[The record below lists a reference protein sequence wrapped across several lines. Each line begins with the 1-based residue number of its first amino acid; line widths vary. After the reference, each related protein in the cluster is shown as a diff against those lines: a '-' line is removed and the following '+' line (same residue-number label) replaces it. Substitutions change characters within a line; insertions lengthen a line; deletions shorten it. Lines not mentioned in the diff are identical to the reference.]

1 MTRRRLTALLAGLM
15 LPLLWSTAAFAHAV
29 LQPAAAPAG
38 EATEFQLLI
47 PHGCSEGEPPPPPGS
62 EVVDTRL
69 ISLEVPEG
77 VTIDAVADVEGFEIE
92 QTDEAVTWTG
102 TLAHEDPGELFF
114 TATVD
119 GEDGTEVPFNVYQ
132 ECNDELNYRWT
143 GDHDAATPAPVVT
156 VGGDPEAGHD
166 MEEMAEG
173 EGDHEMAEGEEMA
186 DGDHD
191 MEEMAEGEEMADGDA
206 MAMDA
211 TEGEDAMDD
220 MTATE
225 DAATEDAATEE
236 PATEEAMDMADED
249 SDDEATPEGAVA
261 TGAGGTDGGSSTPW
275 IIGGAA
281 ALIAGAGALVMGR
294 RRA

>member
-102 TLAHEDPGELFF
+102 TLANEDPGELFF
-114 TATVD
+114 TATFD

-156 VGGDPEAGHD
+156 VGGDPAAGHD
-166 MEEMAEG
+166 MEEMTEG
-173 EGDHEMAEGEEMA
+173 EDDHEMAEGEEMA
-186 DGDHD
+186 MDDASEAAD
-191 MEEMAEGEEMADGDA
+191 MADEAASEDA
-206 MAMDA
+206 MADMAA
-211 TEGEDAMDD
+211 TEG
-220 MTATE
+220 
-225 DAATEDAATEE
+225 AATEDSATEV
-236 PATEEAMDMADED
+236 AMDMADED

-294 RRA
+294 RRV

>member
-119 GEDGTEVPFNVYQ
+119 GEDGTAVPFNVYQ
-132 ECNDELNYRWT
+132 ECNDELSYRWT

-156 VGGDPEAGHD
+156 VGGDPDAGL
-166 MEEMAEG
+166 
-173 EGDHEMAEGEEMA
+173 
-186 DGDHD
+186 
-191 MEEMAEGEEMADGDA
+191 
-206 MAMDA
+206 
-211 TEGEDAMDD
+211 
-220 MTATE
+220 
-225 DAATEDAATEE
+225 
-236 PATEEAMDMADED
+236 
-249 SDDEATPEGAVA
+249 S
-261 TGAGGTDGGSSTPW
+261 
-275 IIGGAA
+275 
-281 ALIAGAGALVMGR
+281 LIHI
-294 RRA
+294 

>member
-1 MTRRRLTALLAGLM
+1 MTLRRLTALLAGLT

-69 ISLEVPEG
+69 ISLEIPEG
-77 VTIDAVADVEGFEIE
+77 VTIDSVAEVEGFEIE
-92 QTDEAVTWTG
+92 QTDEAITWTG
-102 TLAHEDPGELFF
+102 TLVNEDPGHLFF

-132 ECNDELNYRWT
+132 ECNDELSYRWT

-156 VGGDPEAGHD
+156 VGGDPEAGHGHGD
-166 MEEMAEG
+166 DAEG
-173 EGDHEMAEGEEMA
+173 DEHDMDEMAEGEEMA
-186 DGDHD
+186 MD
-191 MEEMAEGEEMADGDA
+191 ATEGEE

-211 TEGEDAMDD
+211 TEDEGAMDD
-220 MTATE
+220 MA
-225 DAATEDAATEE
+225 
-236 PATEEAMDMADED
+236 ATEEAMEEVTED
-249 SDDEATPEGAVA
+249 ADDEATPEGAVA

-281 ALIAGAGALVMGR
+281 ALMAGAGALVMGR
-294 RRA
+294 RKA

>member
-1 MTRRRLTALLAGLM
+1 MTLRRLTALLAGLM

-92 QTDEAVTWTG
+92 QADEAVTWTG

-114 TATVD
+114 TATFA
-119 GEDGTEVPFNVYQ
+119 GEDGSEVPFNVYQ

-156 VGGDPEAGHD
+156 VGGDPAAGHD
-166 MEEMAEG
+166 MEEMTEG
-173 EGDHEMAEGEEMA
+173 EDDHEMAEGEEMA
-186 DGDHD
+186 MDDASEAAD
-191 MEEMAEGEEMADGDA
+191 MADEA
-206 MAMDA
+206 AS
-211 TEGEDAMDD
+211 EDAMED
-220 MTATE
+220 M
-225 DAATEDAATEE
+225 AATEDAATEE
-236 PATEEAMDMADED
+236 VATEDAMDMADED

-261 TGAGGTDGGSSTPW
+261 TGAGGTDDGSSTPW

>member
-1 MTRRRLTALLAGLM
+1 MTRRRLTALLSGLM

-69 ISLEVPEG
+69 ISLEIPEG

-102 TLAHEDPGELFF
+102 TLANQDPGELFF

-119 GEDGTEVPFNVYQ
+119 GEDGTGVPFNVYQ
-132 ECNDELNYRWT
+132 ECNDELSYRWT

-173 EGDHEMAEGEEMA
+173 EDDHEMTEGEEMA
-186 DGDHD
+186 MDDASEAAD
-191 MEEMAEGEEMADGDA
+191 MADEAASEDA
-206 MAMDA
+206 MEDMAA
-211 TEGEDAMDD
+211 TEG
-220 MTATE
+220 
-225 DAATEDAATEE
+225 AATEDAATEV
-236 PATEEAMDMADED
+236 AMDMADED

-294 RRA
+294 RRV

>member
-69 ISLEVPEG
+69 ISLEIPEG

-102 TLAHEDPGELFF
+102 TLANEDPGELFF
-114 TATVD
+114 TATFD

-156 VGGDPEAGHD
+156 VGGDPAAGHD
-166 MEEMAEG
+166 MEEMTEG
-173 EGDHEMAEGEEMA
+173 EDDHEMAEGEEMA
-186 DGDHD
+186 MDDASEAAD
-191 MEEMAEGEEMADGDA
+191 MADEAASEDA
-206 MAMDA
+206 MADMAA
-211 TEGEDAMDD
+211 TEG
-220 MTATE
+220 
-225 DAATEDAATEE
+225 AATEDSATEV
-236 PATEEAMDMADED
+236 AMDMADED

-294 RRA
+294 RRV